1 MLDDGRLLGHEQHVT
16 GPVERV
22 LLLKRMAMVNTLSGA
37 QLALV
42 AEQIGERFFP
52 KGSVLL
58 REGEPPAA
66 LYFPVEGR
74 VHLTSRGR
82 VLGHARPGLA
92 VAPFHVLARDEQG
105 LGAVAETD
113 TVALEL
119 PADTLVE
126 IFDENFAILHHMIRE
141 VSRQIIEQVMKVPAA
156 VAVLGAE
163 AQAAEARGPVTP
175 PGELDLVERIFFLRR
190 SPVFTDA
197 SIGALAQLS
206 RGMTEVRLAA
216 GTRLW
221 REGEATGWGT
231 LIVSG
236 TVRCTSSHGH
246 DFAAGPGVPLGSLD
260 AMAQVPRWFD
270 AVTETPVVA
279 LQGSVQA
286 LVDVFEDNFS
296 MAMDYLAAISRWL
309 LAVLDR
315 SLALHD
321 RLRRVYGCEAPS
333 AEAAAPPEAATAAT
347 A

>member
-119 PADTLVE
+119 PADVRDVGE
-126 IFDENFAILHHMIRE
+126 IGDVDLRRE
-141 VSRQIIEQVMKVPAA
+141 RPAA
-156 VAVLGAE
+156 REHRHEVLERE
-163 AQAAEARGPVTP
+163 ALDRLPYGRPAHL
-175 PGELDLVERIFFLRR
+175 ELTTDRVLVDRR
-190 SPVFTDA
+190 SRRDAQRDQAVAERPVRA
-197 SIGALAQLS
+197 VGEQSALTAP
-206 RGMTEVRLAA
+206 
-216 GTRLW
+216 
-221 REGEATGWGT
+221 T
-231 LIVSG
+231 L
-236 TVRCTSSHGH
+236 
-246 DFAAGPGVPLGSLD
+246 
-260 AMAQVPRWFD
+260 
-270 AVTETPVVA
+270 
-279 LQGSVQA
+279 
-286 LVDVFEDNFS
+286 
-296 MAMDYLAAISRWL
+296 
-309 LAVLDR
+309 
-315 SLALHD
+315 
-321 RLRRVYGCEAPS
+321 
-333 AEAAAPPEAATAAT
+333 
-347 A
+347 